1 MPENLFNLIHTLL
14 ITCVWLLI
22 VVGIIVR
29 IAKNKHAPTKTV
41 KAVVIDKHKLETFS
55 KYSGN
60 GKREKHV
67 VVFRAEGRKVS
78 FYVSEFSYDGYKIN
92 ETGTLTYKGDKLI
105 AFK

>member
-1 MPENLFNLIHTLL
+1 MPENLFNIIRTLL

-22 VVGIIVR
+22 VVGVIVR
-29 IAKNKHAPTKTV
+29 TVKNKHAPMKTV
-41 KAVVIDKHKLETFS
+41 KAVVIDKHKLESFS

-67 VVFRAEGRKVS
+67 VVFHAEGKKVS
-78 FYVSEFSYDGYKIN
+78 FYVSEFSYGGYTIN